1 MSNPA
6 TKIAVTF
13 IDNRTSE
20 TICFA
25 ELTPEQLPE
34 TFEGLETTLH
44 LQEQDWTVALAVP
57 TNRSGYVQTG
67 RLTLRLNR
75 VEKLDPKEILYS
87 LPSICD
93 GIPGLSD
100 QPLSPHDYRL
110 ADDGWRQ
117 LEFIDHGFAALAD
130 EEIRNIRRI
139 HEEAS
144 AEVGWREIHVR
155 KGPEPPIARQLA
167 LSDVVRHLGVSSELA
182 GVTYYGAE
190 ARIAD
195 GFSFALPAGPKLYGL
210 APGGNVQV
218 LALAHEFMGKYDSQ
232 SIDSL
237 ARLAHAFDLDLV
249 QWCRCVRARW
259 NEPMFANLLAANM

>member
-44 LQEQDWTVALAVP
+44 LQEQDWTVASAVP

-75 VEKLDPKEILYS
+75 VEKVDLKEILFS

-93 GIPGLSD
+93 GIPGLSAE
-100 QPLSPHDYRL
+100 PLAQHDYRL
-110 ADDGWRQ
+110 ADDDWRQ
-117 LEFIDHGFAALAD
+117 VEFIGREFASLAD
-130 EEIRNIRRI
+130 EEIRSIRKI

-155 KGPEPPIARQLA
+155 KGPEPPITRPIALSEVIRQL
-167 LSDVVRHLGVSSELA
+167 GVGTQIASVS
-182 GVTYYGAE
+182 YCGAQTK
-190 ARIAD
+190 ITD
-195 GFSFALPAGPKLYGL
+195 GFSLVLPAGPKLYGL
-210 APGGNVQV
+210 APGGLVSV
-218 LALAHEFMGKYDSQ
+218 LALAHEFVGKYDTQ
-232 SIDSL
+232 SIESL
-237 ARLAHAFDLDLV
+237 ARLAKGFDLDLV
-249 QWCRCVRARW
+249 QWCRCVRVSSDKQL
-259 NEPMFANLLAANM
+259 FADLLAGKV